1 MEGPWSFLP
10 VFPRPAVVQGVKE
23 RQTQDE
29 EGHIEHEHGVD
40 EVPGVH
46 LPGGDKE
53 EGDPKNHAQEG
64 QRGEKTEQVVKGRG
78 EMSMSQGK
86 SFSPGAWLRWASTS
100 RRVCPAEASDSRPIQ
115 TQQNR
120 LNSQNMAQMTVLMTN
135 REISMEVPSR

>member
-29 EGHIEHEHGVD
+29 EGHIEHKHGVD

-53 EGDPKNHAQEG
+53 EGDPKDHAQEG
-64 QRGEKTEQVVKGRG
+64 QGGEAAEQVVKQGG
-78 EMSMSQGK
+78 E
-86 SFSPGAWLRWASTS
+86 PGPGGDVHEPGEEFLSGGLADVGLHI
-100 RRVCPAEASDSRPIQ
+100 PEGLPGGG
-115 TQQNR
+115 
-120 LNSQNMAQMTVLMTN
+120 LL
-135 REISMEVPSR
+135 

>member
-1 MEGPWSFLP
+1 M
-10 VFPRPAVVQGVKE
+10 QGVKE

-29 EGHIEHEHGVD
+29 EGHIEHKHGVD

-53 EGDPKNHAQEG
+53 EGDPKDHAQEG
-64 QRGEKTEQVVKGRG
+64 QGGEAAEQVVKQGGEPGPG

-86 SFSPGAWLRWASTS
+86 SFSPGAWLMWASTS

-115 TQQNR
+115 AQQNR

-135 REISMEVPSR
+135 RVISITEPP